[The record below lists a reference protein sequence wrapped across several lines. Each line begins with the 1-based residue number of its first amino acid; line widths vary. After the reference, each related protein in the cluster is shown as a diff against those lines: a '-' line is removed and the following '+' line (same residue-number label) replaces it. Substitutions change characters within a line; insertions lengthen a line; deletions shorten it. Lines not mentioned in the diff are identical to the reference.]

1 MLYEPIASGQP
12 RIGPPALPAVAR
24 ILARH
29 DRPAIEAFL
38 AIAIDL
44 LDTLDGDPDAET
56 GNDVEDDFA
65 LTDGAIERAI
75 SEPRVDCVDQD
86 EGAYVEWHTKPANRR
101 RCGQS
106 EFTLGHEDDEDDDPA
121 EEDDDSGQC
130 DEDGINTLGDLAMH
144 ALQSPGPGCDL
155 ADPGGQCTE
164 DEISSGN
171 PYFGRTGPGCAI
183 SDNDYERDGRERE
196 QGY

>member
-1 MLYEPIASGQP
+1 MLYEPIAQGQP

-56 GNDVEDDFA
+56 GNDVEDDFV

-75 SEPRVDCVDQD
+75 SDPRIDSVDQD
-86 EGAYVEWHTKPANRR
+86 EGAFVEWHTKPSNRLR
-101 RCGQS
+101 SGQA

-144 ALQSPGPGCDL
+144 ALQSPGPGCSISDE
-155 ADPGGQCTE
+155 DGQSNE
-164 DEISSGN
+164 DEVAYGN
-171 PYFGRTGPGCAI
+171 PYFGRKGAGCEI
-183 SDNDYERDGRERE
+183 SDPDSEHDGREPERA
-196 QGY
+196 Y